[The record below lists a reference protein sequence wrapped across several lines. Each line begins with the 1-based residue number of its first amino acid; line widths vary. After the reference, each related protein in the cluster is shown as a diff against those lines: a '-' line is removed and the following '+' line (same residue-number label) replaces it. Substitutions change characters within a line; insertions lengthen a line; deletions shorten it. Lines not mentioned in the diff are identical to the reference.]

1 MSAFFD
7 FLYDNEGKVGWR
19 MNQDA
24 KEKLKETLYREMMAY
39 DAGDPARIQHFV
51 KVHSFAQAIGK
62 AEKLEE
68 EIQFILE
75 CAALVHDIGIKLAEA
90 KYGKS
95 DGKFQEQEG
104 PAEAEKMMRV
114 IGFEEAVIERVSC
127 LVGHHHTYTNIDG
140 MDYQILVEAD
150 FLVNIYEDNLPPEA
164 IRKVRQTIFKT
175 ASGIEL
181 LDKMF
186 LQTYSPSGN

>member
-1 MSAFFD
+1 
-7 FLYDNEGKVGWR
+7 

-75 CAALVHDIGIKLAEA
+75 CAALVHDIGIKPAEA

-114 IGFEEAVIERVSC
+114 IGFEEAVIERVSY

-140 MDYQILVEAD
+140 MDYQILIEAD
-150 FLVNIYEDNLPPEA
+150 FLVNAAEKGLGKEA
-164 IRKVRQTIFKT
+164 VAHFLENVAKT
-175 ASGIEL
+175 DCGRRLLQSVF
-181 LDKMF
+181 LDK
-186 LQTYSPSGN
+186 

>member
-68 EIQFILE
+68 EVQFILE
-75 CAALVHDIGIKLAEA
+75 CAALVHDIGIKPAEA

-114 IGFEEAVIERVSC
+114 LGFEEAVIERVSY

-150 FLVNIYEDNLPPEA
+150 FLVKD
-164 IRKVRQTIFKT
+164 F
-175 ASGIEL
+175 
-181 LDKMF
+181 
-186 LQTYSPSGN
+186 